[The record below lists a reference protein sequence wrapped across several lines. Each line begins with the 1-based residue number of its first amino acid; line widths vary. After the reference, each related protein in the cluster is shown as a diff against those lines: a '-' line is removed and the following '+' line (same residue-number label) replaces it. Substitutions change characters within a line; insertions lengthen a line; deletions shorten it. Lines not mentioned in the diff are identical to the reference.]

1 MFVKNAKNNQN
12 QAGFHA
18 GMNTIGDLLTLK
30 SPIMKTLNNKKTNL

>member
-18 GMNTIGDLLTLK
+18 GMNYYRGSSYLYISYYEYTR
-30 SPIMKTLNNKKTNL
+30 